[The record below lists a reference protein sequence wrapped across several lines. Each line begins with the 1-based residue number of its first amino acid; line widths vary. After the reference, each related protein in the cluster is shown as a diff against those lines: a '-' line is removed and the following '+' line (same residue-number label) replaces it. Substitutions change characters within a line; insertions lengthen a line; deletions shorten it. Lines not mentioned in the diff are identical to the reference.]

1 MLTGYLMR
9 AGFSSDQAR
18 EFLTTAASSILETFH
33 HREIEEIIA
42 AMGSAEPTRLLNTVN
57 VNVLADKLGINAY
70 LVRQG
75 FETVSPVMA
84 RAFSTNSRGI
94 VGAAASIAWGSDADF
109 AELAH

>member
-18 EFLTTAASSILETFH
+18 EFLTTAASSILESFH

-84 RAFSTNSRGI
+84 RAFSANSRGV
-94 VGAAASIAWGSDADF
+94 VGAAASIAWGSDTDF
-109 AELAH
+109 AKLAH